1 MLVFVPWGGGSVL
14 FLAQFLWILSA
25 GLTSL
30 PLCSDLL
37 LPCSFIAT
45 DGKDKIK
52 AMLPTNFASEVHS
65 GNLKNLGLIRIL
77 DYTCNLVKGNNDK

>member
-1 MLVFVPWGGGSVL
+1 M
-14 FLAQFLWILSA
+14 
-25 GLTSL
+25 
-30 PLCSDLL
+30 
-37 LPCSFIAT
+37 AT
-45 DGKDKIK
+45 NGKDKIK

>member
-1 MLVFVPWGGGSVL
+1 MGGGFVL
-14 FLAQFLWILSA
+14 FLAQFLWILSD

-30 PLCSDLL
+30 PFGLDLL
-37 LPCSFIAT
+37 LPCSFMAT

-52 AMLPTNFASEVHS
+52 AMFPTSFASEVRS

-77 DYTCNLVKGNNDK
+77 DYTCNAVNGNNGK